1 MTLEELKTNI
11 AADTKQINK
20 LRLIDESSTSTSLF
34 GKYINIYGDEKLKF
48 LALWKNYNKMY
59 KLRRDFYI
67 GNAPDEVYKE
77 EPQDRR
83 ILRAEVDIYL
93 KADEKLQDIKD
104 KIDVQEIIIEMLE
117 KMLKDISQRSYSIRN
132 MVEMTKFENGG

>member
-67 GNAPDEVYKE
+67 GNASDEVYKE